1 MCVRVACTAVSYQ
14 TSVTFRT
21 HSNIVVKCVTFSSAW
36 PREAYLRQVGG
47 HNSYQRVP
55 YLALL
60 RVYPDTFFACFYPGT
75 VVLPNHSLQHF
86 LFFPDCSV
94 NIISPPPRLYHST
107 QFFAVYATSRKS
119 AWISYSDKCCSY
131 VENVTFVSWPRLNQ
145 LPVGSAWSGC
155 LYRYRY
161 VASLSSTPP
170 PTHTHTHRQQWLVL
184 HQAEETGGKV
194 FVKCKRAHFKEQ
206 LNALPAPH
214 EHLTASRSKPH
225 VLLYR
230 IDWVAFL
237 KD

>member
-94 NIISPPPRLYHST
+94 NIISPPPQIISFHSVFCCLCHFPKISVNLLLRQVLQLRWKCDFRFMT
-107 QFFAVYATSRKS
+107 TSKS
-119 AWISYSDKCCSY
+119 ASCGFSVKWM
-131 VENVTFVSWPRLNQ
+131 FV
-145 LPVGSAWSGC
+145 
-155 LYRYRY
+155 
-161 VASLSSTPP
+161 
-170 PTHTHTHRQQWLVL
+170 
-184 HQAEETGGKV
+184 
-194 FVKCKRAHFKEQ
+194 
-206 LNALPAPH
+206 
-214 EHLTASRSKPH
+214 
-225 VLLYR
+225 
-230 IDWVAFL
+230 
-237 KD
+237 